1 MALSRASSGWALVVV
16 MTPDSTT
23 VTTPG
28 AASTTPNP
36 VAMSPG
42 SRPMTRRALGRGDG
56 VEDLVGD
63 VVVGVDGLDVV
74 LLFEGLDEPQ
84 HGGRV
89 LALDAHGGLGHH
101 GRLRFEYGD
110 PLVLEGGA
118 HRLHFIKRRGDL
130 KDFFHRA
137 HVGGARFQRLLEHLV
152 LLRLLRVDLN
162 HTSTIEHPRDT
173 ARGAHAATLL
183 LEDVPDLRSRAVLV
197 VGEDAHEHG
206 DAARPVALVGD
217 LLELLA
223 RTAPRA
229 LLDGAPD
236 VVCGH
241 VGGLGRLD
249 GGLEPH
255 VGLGVAA
262 AMLGRHRDFP
272 ENLGEE
278 LSALDIGLT
287 LLPLDLR
294 PP

>member
-63 VVVGVDGLDVV
+63 VVVRVDGLDVV
-74 LLFEGLDEPQ
+74 LLFERLDEPQ

-89 LALDAHGGLGHH
+89 LALDAHGGLGDH
-101 GRLRFEYGD
+101 GRLRFEDRY

-118 HRLHFIKRRGDL
+118 HRLHFIRRGGDL
-130 KDFFHRA
+130 KDFFHCS

-152 LLRLLRVDLN
+152 LLDLLRIDLD
-162 HTSTIEHPRDT
+162 HAASIEHPGDATR
-173 ARGAHAATLL
+173 RAHAAALL
-183 LEDVPDLRSRAVLV
+183 LEDVPDLGARPILV

-206 DAARPVALVGD
+206 DATRPIPLVGD

-223 RTAPRA
+223 GAAAGT
-229 LLDGAPD
+229 LFDGALD
-236 VVCGH
+236 VVRGH
-241 VGGLGRLD
+241 VRGLG
-249 GGLEPH
+249 
-255 VGLGVAA
+255 
-262 AMLGRHRDFP
+262 
-272 ENLGEE
+272 
-278 LSALDIGLT
+278 
-287 LLPLDLR
+287 
-294 PP
+294 